1 MMASNKF
8 VIKLA
13 GSADTSFSVYS
24 DTTRQLNVTGCL
36 SKLSFRMCLQCGNF
50 AVLVDAH
57 ILPQGSS
64 KDTSWFSDHEKE
76 ELSMLLE
83 EVVASRVK
91 HYLEARKQRG
101 QWKSMER
108 APSGPLFLTA
118 NSFHITAYFMKRWVN
133 LRCAVGKHYRELRV
147 FPDRFIV
154 CVSKLESN
162 PSTWT
167 CENGVLEE
175 ELSNGMSEYFT
186 ESAESKKHEI
196 SLNEQI
202 KQDILKEIVKR
213 IKPRKSSTSKP
224 QISKDSKKVYL
235 GSVDSQTGDRKKN
248 CQISLSPQPEEK
260 CRNTGQ
266 LKDCISTAESNL
278 ELPVLELEN
287 YVNQRQPDDVSSQQK
302 PHSVEWLKSS
312 LLIENPP
319 CSSESAL
326 LDPKQSQKV
335 TKTQSQQKSCS
346 SEDKLAYLTEVSSEE
361 TLIPSNTEK
370 SKCNDDCLSL
380 FLEEKTPLKS
390 RLFSKQDLTKTASD
404 EECLTLEE
412 NLSRPLSVR
421 NNVMQTSQ
429 YEPSTTTEELPVM
442 SSSRLE
448 LQAVSSE
455 KLTHKRKKEEE
466 NGLRK
471 LKLRRLKKS

>member
-1 MMASNKF
+1 
-8 VIKLA
+8 
-13 GSADTSFSVYS
+13 
-24 DTTRQLNVTGCL
+24 
-36 SKLSFRMCLQCGNF
+36 CGNF
-50 AVLVDAH
+50 AVLVDVH

-76 ELSMLLE
+76 ELCMLLE

-91 HYLEARKQRG
+91 QYLEAPKQRG
-101 QWKSMER
+101 QWKSMEH
-108 APSGPLFLTA
+108 APSDPLFLTA

-154 CVSKLESN
+154 CVTKLESN

-167 CENGVLEE
+167 CENGQKE
-175 ELSNGMSEYFT
+175 ELSNGTSEYFT
-186 ESAESKKHEI
+186 ESAESKKLKI

-213 IKPRKSSTSKP
+213 TKPRKNSTSKP

-235 GSVDSQTGDRKKN
+235 GSVDSQTGNRKN
-248 CQISLSPQPEEK
+248 DCQISLSPQSEAK
-260 CRNTGQ
+260 CRSTGQ
-266 LKDCISTAESNL
+266 LKDCTNTAESNL

-302 PHSVEWLKSS
+302 PHSLEWLKSS
-312 LLIENPP
+312 LLSESPP

-326 LDPKQSQKV
+326 LGPKQSQKV
-335 TKTQSQQKSCS
+335 TKTQGQQKSCG
-346 SEDKLAYLTEVSSEE
+346 SEEKLAHLKKVFSEG
-361 TLIPSNTEK
+361 TPSIPSSTEINNC
-370 SKCNDDCLSL
+370 SDDCLDP
-380 FLEEKTPLKS
+380 FLEEKTSLKS
-390 RLFSKQDLTKTASD
+390 RLFSKQDLTKTVSD
-404 EECLTLEE
+404 EKSLTLGR

-421 NNVMQTSQ
+421 NNIMQSSQ
-429 YEPSTTTEELPVM
+429 NEPSTTLPSTELPVM
-442 SSSRLE
+442 PSSCLE

-455 KLTHKRKKEEE
+455 NLMQKRKKEAN